1 VDGIHD
7 GFVQRRIQ
15 MQTCNKLTL
24 GLLRASLCL
33 IALFIVACGNSSV
46 QVSFRHAMAA
56 GSKQV
61 LVQPLG
67 DADISTFDPA
77 LATDVNSITA
87 INMVFTGLVQLDDE
101 LKVQPELAHS
111 YELAPD
117 GLSWTF
123 HLRPGLK
130 FSDGL
135 SLTSRDIAYSIDRA
149 LQPTLKS
156 TTAPIYLG
164 LVLDADKLN
173 TGKIKTIIGD
183 SLITPDDS
191 TITIRMRKKTSYFL
205 QALTYPCSYVVERS
219 LIEKYGNAWTNHLSE
234 GGGEGPWKV
243 QKYNHS
249 TGITLVP
256 NQYYHG
262 EKPRLRK
269 QVLAFYKNVD
279 TIYQAY
285 QAGQLSI
292 AGVPAAMLDQARGMA
307 REYQK
312 IPTLSI
318 TYIGMNY
325 LVKPFDIIKI
335 RQAFALAL
343 NKDVIESRVLKNA
356 SLATNHIVPLGMSG
370 YNPNLRG
377 PAGEIGTAGDISK
390 ARQLFAEGLREGGY
404 ASPAALPP
412 IKLTYPN
419 NSPTSNDITAVCM
432 QMWQSVLGVDVK
444 PDPVDTIALLTEI
457 GSSANNPEGL
467 QMWRFGWVADYPD
480 PQDWLTLQFDKGS
493 PNNTMNYGQ
502 NNSSD
507 AVQQQANQVLM
518 RQADVN
524 PDPNARL
531 QQYMRAEQQLVEDV
545 AWFPLTQGVVHR
557 LVKPCVQG
565 LAANAQSLI
574 PPSDWAKIYIST
586 DLPCANA
593 TV

>member
-1 VDGIHD
+1 
-7 GFVQRRIQ
+7 
-15 MQTCNKLTL
+15 MQSCKKLSL

-33 IALFIVACGNSSV
+33 VAMFIVACGSSSV
-46 QVSFRHAMAA
+46 QVPFPHAMAT

-61 LVQPLG
+61 LVQPIG

-87 INMVFTGLVQLDDE
+87 IDPVFTGLVQLDDA
-101 LKVQPELAHS
+101 LKVQPELAQS

-130 FSDGL
+130 FSDGA
-135 SLTSRDIAYSIDRA
+135 SLTSRDVVYSIDRA

-164 LVLDADKLN
+164 LVLDSDKLSA
-173 TGKIKTIIGD
+173 GKIKTIIGD

-191 TITIRMRKKTSYFL
+191 TIIIRMNKKTSYFL

-219 LIEKYGNAWTNHLSE
+219 LIEKY
-234 GGGEGPWKV
+234 
-243 QKYNHS
+243 
-249 TGITLVP
+249 
-256 NQYYHG
+256 HG
-262 EKPRLRK
+262 EKPLLRK
-269 QVLAFYKNVD
+269 QVLAFYQNVD
-279 TIYQAY
+279 TIYRAY
-285 QAGQLSI
+285 QAGQLSV
-292 AGVPAAMLDQARGMA
+292 AGVPAAVLAEARRMT
-307 REYQK
+307 REYQE
-312 IPTLSI
+312 IPTLFI
-318 TYIGMNY
+318 TYIAMNY

-343 NKDVIESRVLKNA
+343 NKDVIEAGVLKNA
-356 SLATNHIVPLGMSG
+356 SLATNHIVPLGMPG
-370 YNPNLRG
+370 YNSNLKG
-377 PAGEIGTAGDISK
+377 PAGEMGTAGDISK

-404 ASPAALPP
+404 ASAAALPP
-412 IKLTYPN
+412 IKLTYPIG
-419 NSPTSNDITAVCM
+419 SATSENITAACM

-444 PDPVDTIALLTEI
+444 PDPVDSNALLNEI
-457 GSSANNPEGL
+457 GSSVDNPKGL

-480 PQDWLTLQFDKGS
+480 PQDWLTLQFDKGA
-493 PNNTMNYGQ
+493 PNNTVNYGQ

-507 AVQQQANQVLM
+507 AVQQQANQGLM

-565 LAANAQSLI
+565 LVANAQSLI
-574 PPSDWAKIYIST
+574 PPSDWARIYTST

-593 TV
+593 TVF

>member
-1 VDGIHD
+1 
-7 GFVQRRIQ
+7 
-15 MQTCNKLTL
+15 MQSCKKLSL

-33 IALFIVACGNSSV
+33 VAMFIVACGSSSV
-46 QVSFRHAMAA
+46 QVPFPHAMAT

-61 LVQPLG
+61 LVQPIG

-87 INMVFTGLVQLDDE
+87 IDPVFTGLVQLDDA
-101 LKVQPELAHS
+101 LKVQPELAQS

-130 FSDGL
+130 FSDGA
-135 SLTSRDIAYSIDRA
+135 SLTSRDVVYSIDRA

-164 LVLDADKLN
+164 LVLDSDKLSA
-173 TGKIKTIIGD
+173 GKIKTIIGD

-191 TITIRMRKKTSYFL
+191 TIIIRMNKKTSYFL

-219 LIEKYGNAWTNHLSE
+219 LIEKYGNAWTDHLSE
-234 GGGEGPWKV
+234 GGGEGAWKV
-243 QKYNHS
+243 QEYNHS
-249 TGITLVP
+249 TGITLIP

-262 EKPRLRK
+262 EKPLLRK
-269 QVLAFYKNVD
+269 QVLAFYQNVD
-279 TIYQAY
+279 TIYRAY
-285 QAGQLSI
+285 QAGQLSV
-292 AGVPAAMLDQARGMA
+292 AGVPAAVLAEARRMT
-307 REYQK
+307 REYQE
-312 IPTLSI
+312 IPTLFI
-318 TYIGMNY
+318 TYIAMNY

-343 NKDVIESRVLKNA
+343 NKDVIEAGVLKNA
-356 SLATNHIVPLGMSG
+356 SLATNHIVPLGMPG
-370 YNPNLRG
+370 YNSNLKG
-377 PAGEIGTAGDISK
+377 PAGEMGTAGDISK

-404 ASPAALPP
+404 ASAAALPP
-412 IKLTYPN
+412 IKLTYPIG
-419 NSPTSNDITAVCM
+419 SATSENITAACM

-444 PDPVDTIALLTEI
+444 PDPVDSNALLNEI
-457 GSSANNPEGL
+457 GSSVDNPKGL

-480 PQDWLTLQFDKGS
+480 PQDWLTLQFDKGA
-493 PNNTMNYGQ
+493 PNNTVNYGQ
-502 NNSSD
+502 NKSSD
-507 AVQQQANQVLM
+507 AVQQQANQGLM

-565 LAANAQSLI
+565 LVANAQSLI
-574 PPSDWAKIYIST
+574 PPSDWARIYTST